1 MKKQIL
7 IVVMIAVSLIT
18 SAQTLENPL
27 NWDVL
32 MEQTEPVQVNY
43 AWYEDQID
51 GSLSMS
57 IPDTKEGKK
66 FLSDLIDSIGG
77 DIQSPTSKRPMG
89 KSTYVYHNTDLV
101 EYFFYFNFQ
110 VLDMEPEI
118 IIILKQ

>member
-7 IVVMIAVSLIT
+7 TAVMIAASFIT

-32 MEQTEPVQVNY
+32 MDDINALPEHY
-43 AWYEDQID
+43 AWYENQND
-51 GSLSMS
+51 GSLSMH

-77 DIQSPTSKRPMG
+77 DIKSPTSKRQMG
-89 KSTYVYHNTDLV
+89 KSTYVYHNTDFV
-101 EYFFYFNFQ
+101 EYFFYFNFK
-110 VLDMEPEI
+110 VLDMDSEI
-118 IIILKQ
+118 VIVIKQ

>member
-7 IVVMIAVSLIT
+7 TVVMIAVSLIT
-18 SAQTLENPL
+18 SAQTIENPL

-32 MEQTEPVQVNY
+32 MEQTEPVQVQY

-77 DIQSPTSKRPMG
+77 DIKSPTSKRPMG

-118 IIILKQ
+118 VIILKQ